1 MKKILIALD
10 YDPSAQKI
18 AETGYSLAN
27 SIGAKVVLV
36 HVVAEL
42 VYYTSTIYNPIMGF
56 GGFMDID
63 PMQLDVSNAIKKEA
77 QNFLDRTKIYLNDVS
92 IETMVV
98 TGDFPEAILNAA
110 EETGADIL
118 VIGSHSRRWLE
129 EIVMGS
135 VTEKVLK
142 HTSVPLFIIPTKKEN

>member
-10 YDPSAQKI
+10 YDPSAEKI
-18 AETGYSLAN
+18 AETGSALAKA
-27 SIGAKVVLV
+27 IGAKIVFV
-36 HVVAEL
+36 HVIADP

-63 PMQLDVSNAIKKEA
+63 PMQLDMGNSIKKEA
-77 QNFLDRTKIYLNDVS
+77 QNFLDRTKIYLNDLS

-98 TGDFPEAILNAA
+98 TGDFAEAILKAA
-110 EETGADIL
+110 EETGADIV

-142 HTSVPLFIIPTKKEN
+142 HTSVPLFIIPTKKEK